1 MDVGLSNARHHCAAH
16 DLKRNKRE
24 TAQDEKKCSKLQCKQ
39 RYLKI
44 WTRFT
49 ELLIKLVV
57 QIKLQLFVTFEYQ
70 VLLIKNYLK
79 IPGSMANL
87 TKLYLNW
94 KS

>member
-44 WTRFT
+44 
-49 ELLIKLVV
+49 
-57 QIKLQLFVTFEYQ
+57 
-70 VLLIKNYLK
+70 
-79 IPGSMANL
+79 
-87 TKLYLNW
+87 
-94 KS
+94 